1 MGWLRALW
9 GASKLGTGLLTG
21 WQSWALR
28 IVVLLA
34 VVGAIFGYGYVKGVE
49 SQAPKLAS
57 CAAARQKAED
67 NAAILKGSIDRQ
79 NRAVDALKVE
89 SDRKV
94 ADAAKKA
101 QDAAR
106 ATQVARNEAARLR
119 ASQAAGGDC
128 EQAVKLLRQG
138 LK

>member
-1 MGWLRALW
+1 MGWLSKLW
-9 GASKLGTGLLTG
+9 GLLGSSLLTG

-49 SQAPKLAS
+49 SQAPKLAA

-67 NAAILKGSIDRQ
+67 NSAILKGSITRQ
-79 NRAVDALKVE
+79 NAAVDGLKAE
-89 SDRKV
+89 ADKKV
-94 ADAAKKA
+94 ADAVQKA

-119 ASQAAGGDC
+119 AGKANGSDC
-128 EQAVKLLRQG
+128 GQAVKLLREG